1 MAPDCRQEAT
11 AMGIWREEPGAILLS
26 GYATRIQHFAAI
38 KIKLHFR
45 AAQAQAR
52 ILSQNQEKLGVVVES
67 GQWGGEQAFLAIS
80 AKYSCRSCRRSA
92 FFMINKSKCK

>member
-1 MAPDCRQEAT
+1 
-11 AMGIWREEPGAILLS
+11 
-26 GYATRIQHFAAI
+26 
-38 KIKLHFR
+38 LHFR